1 METPWRISLRTSMK
15 NKLEK
20 NVPLLVIGL
29 FLLCALAA
37 IVEMQFKILRHGYD
51 RFILDNRNHYLSC
64 QDLPAK
70 IEVERIVEQHRD
82 VVQQIQEVAPGSVGV
97 EVNSSTCDGKADLLI
112 WYGTHQQ
119 RVAIEQIIGSNTFYG
134 IPYRLQNR

>member
-1 METPWRISLRTSMK
+1 MSMK
-15 NKLEK
+15 NKPRK
-20 NVPLLVIGL
+20 NALL
-29 FLLCALAA
+29 LL
-37 IVEMQFKILRHGYD
+37 IVLLLTCMTAMFIETRFKVLQRGYD
-51 RFILDNRNHYLSC
+51 HFIMDNRNHYLSC

-82 VVQQIQEVAPGSVGV
+82 VIQRIQQVAPGFVGV
-97 EVNSSTCDGKADLLI
+97 EIDSLTCEGKADLLI

-119 RVAIEQIIGSNTFYG
+119 RVAIEQIIAGDTFFG